1 MILTVYQAEDL
12 RARFVWSHEGTP
24 ASTEGTPAPEGNS
37 APIEGTSSVCAKG
50 EGKDK
55 GEDKNGENKGES
67 LTDREKNIE
76 KNRQLLAPFFD
87 ALGDLKEEE
96 PEQAIKKKRKGG
108 KKTLTKAEKAREKG
122 LELIARIKDKRK

>member
-1 MILTVYQAEDL
+1 LILTVYQAEDL
-12 RARFVWSHEGTP
+12 RAQFVCSHEGTP

-37 APIEGTSSVCAKG
+37 APIEGTSTHTDRGGAKG

-55 GEDKNGENKGES
+55 GEDKNEGES

-87 ALGDLKEEE
+87 ALDDLKEGE
-96 PEQAIKKKRKGG
+96 PGQAIKKKRKEV
-108 KKTLTKAEKAREKG
+108 KKKAEKAKEKG
-122 LELIARIKDKRK
+122 LGLIARIKDKRK

>member
-1 MILTVYQAEDL
+1 M
-12 RARFVWSHEGTP
+12 
-24 ASTEGTPAPEGNS
+24 
-37 APIEGTSSVCAKG
+37 CAKG